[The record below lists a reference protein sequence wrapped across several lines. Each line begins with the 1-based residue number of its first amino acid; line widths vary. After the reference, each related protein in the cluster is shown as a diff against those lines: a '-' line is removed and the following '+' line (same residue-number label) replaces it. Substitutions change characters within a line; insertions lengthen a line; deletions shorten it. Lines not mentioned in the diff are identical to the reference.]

1 MADAAYAEGLK
12 QLSGGTELVAW
23 GTVAATLTG
32 WPGLV
37 QDFKGPLKQ
46 SIVVNQG
53 FGLAGGANNIS
64 VVATDVSG
72 TIETNPQNPAL
83 FKFLGLMTD
92 TGSNPYTHT
101 LTQSATPPSFSL
113 VETSID
119 PLGGSNHVTRQ
130 YVGCK
135 MTSLQIAYPQKDK
148 IKCTWGWAGK
158 TVSFTTTKQTLTP
171 ATANP
176 YLTTQTA
183 LSIGGVEDTNVYNAT
198 VNIDMGMAVDNHVFN
213 SLLTSEQ
220 AKGVYGT
227 TITFDRN
234 FVNSAVGAAA
244 LAGTPVNIT
253 LVTTRGAND
262 TMTVTLTNCVYTDHD
277 KSSGY
282 KEKQRESVT
291 LTATSFSIAI
301 VDATSTY
308 AF

>member
-1 MADAAYAEGLK
+1 
-12 QLSGGTELVAW
+12 
-23 GTVAATLTG
+23 
-32 WPGLV
+32 
-37 QDFKGPLKQ
+37 
-46 SIVVNQG
+46 VVNQG

-101 LTQSATPPSFSL
+101 VTQSATPPSFSL

-119 PLGGSNHVTRQ
+119 PAGGSNHVTRQ

-135 MTSLQIAYPQKDK
+135 MTSVQIAYPQKDK

-176 YLTTQTA
+176 HLTTQTA
-183 LSIGGVEDTNVYNAT
+183 LTIGGVEDTNVYNAT

-213 SLLTSEQ
+213 SLLTAEQ
-220 AKGVYGT
+220 AKGVYAT

-234 FVNSAVGAAA
+234 FVNSSVGAAA

-253 LVTTRGAND
+253 LLTTRGAND
-262 TMTVTLTNCVYTDHD
+262 TMLVTLTGCVYTDHD

-301 VDATSTY
+301 VDATTTY